1 MAGHSKWSQ
10 IKRKKGA
17 NDKKRSA
24 MYSKHIR
31 AIGAAVRSGGGGD
44 PAGVGEDAALRNG
57 LAPSGMGP
65 QAAQPLGAPSFEP
78 RPDHRP
84 MMARVRPR

>member
-31 AIGAAVRSGGGGD
+31 AIQAAVRSGGSGD
-44 PAGVGEDAALRNG
+44 PAGNLVELRSY
-57 LAPSGMGP
+57 PT
-65 QAAQPLGAPSFEP
+65 
-78 RPDHRP
+78 
-84 MMARVRPR
+84 